1 MGYVESGRS
10 RQKQRTRDHLIATAR
25 ELIVSGDT
33 PRIEDVAEASGIS
46 RTTAYR
52 YFASQAE
59 LLAAAYP
66 EMSQTSVLPDP
77 PPKTVADRAAAVA
90 DFVITRVQ
98 ESEVQQR
105 AMLRLSLGHATHELP
120 LRQGRII
127 GWFVEALAPMV
138 SALGEDG
145 VRQLALAL
153 RAACGIETRVWL
165 SDVAGLTPGGASDL
179 QRWMVDALVSRA
191 DGSPPPGGGGEAQ
204 GPNVGTERS
213 TEAAADCVENLEV
226 ALSGPALQH
235 TQTPT
240 GNAPVDGQ

>member
-1 MGYVESGRS
+1 MNAMSTGYVESGRS
-10 RQKQRTRDHLIATAR
+10 RQKQRTRDQLIATAR

-52 YFASQAE
+52 YFASQSE

-66 EMSQTSVLPDP
+66 ETSQTSALPNP
-77 PPKTVADRAAAVA
+77 PPEAVADRVATVA
-90 DFVITRVQ
+90 DFVITRVR

-105 AMLRLSLGHATHELP
+105 AMLQLSLGPASHELP
-120 LRQGRII
+120 LRQGRAIA
-127 GWFVEALAPMV
+127 WFVEALAPMV
-138 SALGEDG
+138 GALSDEG

-165 SDVAGLTPGGASDL
+165 SDVARLTPGEVSDL

-191 DGSPPPGGGGEAQ
+191 EESPPP
-204 GPNVGTERS
+204 S
-213 TEAAADCVENLEV
+213 TSASAFGAE
-226 ALSGPALQH
+226 
-235 TQTPT
+235 
-240 GNAPVDGQ
+240 